1 MFLTLVRI
9 LVYKIKF
16 ILQLKNP
23 PTATSSQRQS
33 SERSNK
39 GSRERSLPLLR
50 SPENPRP
57 HSKTE
62 AEEQADTEATAT
74 EEPVL
79 AQGGE
84 LSAEEFSGE
93 KYNSNYF
100 IFLLCKFF

>member
-1 MFLTLVRI
+1 M
-9 LVYKIKF
+9 
-16 ILQLKNP
+16 QLKNP

-62 AEEQADTEATAT
+62 TEEQADTEAPAT

>member
-1 MFLTLVRI
+1 M
-9 LVYKIKF
+9 
-16 ILQLKNP
+16 
-23 PTATSSQRQS
+23 
-33 SERSNK
+33 
-39 GSRERSLPLLR
+39 LR

-62 AEEQADTEATAT
+62 TEEQADAEAPAT

-93 KYNSNYF
+93 KYSNYF
-100 IFLLCKFF
+100 FCCRKCFDDNLVFFQTLGILAKNLF

>member
-1 MFLTLVRI
+1 M
-9 LVYKIKF
+9 
-16 ILQLKNP
+16 QLKNP

-62 AEEQADTEATAT
+62 TEEQADTEAPAT

-93 KYNSNYF
+93 KWKYTYLMIMF
-100 IFLLCKFF
+100 FVLEVLIFP